1 MFFENAVKW
10 FDKLWLKDCLLEMY
24 NLWLEMY
31 NLDYDQNTLKILYE
45 INNAAYVIIRTA
57 VGNTD
62 DIQVKYLDPSCAV
75 SKHPQLTAL

>member
-1 MFFENAVKW
+1 
-10 FDKLWLKDCLLEMY
+10 
-24 NLWLEMY
+24 MY